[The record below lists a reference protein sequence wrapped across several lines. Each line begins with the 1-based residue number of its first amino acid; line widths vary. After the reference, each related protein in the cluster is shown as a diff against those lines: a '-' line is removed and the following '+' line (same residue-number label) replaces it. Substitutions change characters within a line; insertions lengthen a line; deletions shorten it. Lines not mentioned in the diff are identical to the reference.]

1 MKISIVLTYFNRR
14 SQFLHTLE
22 SIRYY
27 GDPEIIVVDDA
38 STERIDD
45 IKGINL
51 IRIEPE
57 QKWWTNPC
65 VPYNMGFAKAS
76 GDIIIIQNP
85 ECIHVG
91 DILKY
96 ASKLKPGHVF
106 SFGAYSLDYHLSY
119 DSYDPFTLK
128 QLIINEPQRCQ
139 VAHHGWYNH
148 SVYRPEALHFC
159 NAITRKDLKR
169 LGGFDERYA
178 NGTGHDDN
186 DMVMRIRRAGIDLRI
201 IDDPF
206 VIHQKHNR
214 TNYSNPDIIAGCLLN
229 TRLFQRASLEKT
241 IKSPENK
248 YFK

>member
-1 MKISIVLTYFNRR
+1 MKISIVLTYYNRR
-14 SQFLHTLE
+14 TQFLKTLE
-22 SIRYY
+22 SIRYF

-38 STERIDD
+38 SDERIDD
-45 IKGINL
+45 IEGINL
-51 IRIEPE
+51 IRIEAE
-57 QKWWTNPC
+57 QKWWQNPC
-65 VPYNMGFAKAS
+65 VPYNMGFSKAT

-91 DILKY
+91 DILSY

-119 DSYDPFTLK
+119 DEYNPYALK

-169 LGGFDERYA
+169 IGGFDERYA
-178 NGTGHDDN
+178 RGTGHDDN
-186 DMVMRIRRAGIDLRI
+186 DMVMRIRRAKIDLRI

-206 VIHQKHNR
+206 VIHQKHTR
-214 TNYSNPDIIAGCLLN
+214 TDYSDPGIIAGCLLN
-229 TRLFQRASLEKT
+229 TRIFERASKEKI

-248 YFK
+248 YYL